1 MVDGWISLWSMG
13 FLPLYEL
20 FIGLLSGHPAT
31 EQHFSVSSRIQL
43 THVYFLLSIQV
54 CTRRMDAHFGLS
66 LSFHPLL
73 FIGLVSPLTG
83 RGKHFCVS
91 SRIQLI
97 CVFPS
102 RRRMVKVGKWGE
114 EKAGMLGM
122 RPKTSD
128 FTRSNQIRNKLSE
141 HGR

>member
-1 MVDGWISLWSMG
+1 MG
-13 FLPLYEL
+13 FYPLYEL

-43 THVYFLLSIQV
+43 THVYFQVYPNIYETNGCALWSI
-54 CTRRMDAHFGLS
+54 H
-66 LSFHPLL
+66 FHPLL

-122 RPKTSD
+122 RPKTSK
-128 FTRSNQIRNKLSE
+128 FTRSNQIRNKLTE